1 MRSVLLV
8 GLVAAV
14 ALVKVGS
21 AQWGNYASC
30 MNRWYFYDPCKLEHN
45 LGEVACKYSK
55 GVKDCQWKFNGDR
68 GMGGDNSRHKGRDY
82 IYTCKDD
89 RKKYIFVED
98 EGRKIRCFD
107 KNVSIYKGSNQFG
120 ITENAGKWTV
130 EWDQKNSCSNQKVK
144 NCKAYTCNGDKVV
157 YG

>member
-21 AQWGNYASC
+21 AQWGGKFASC
-30 MNRWYFYDPCKLEHN
+30 MGRFGVDDPCKLEHN
-45 LGEVACKYSK
+45 LGKAACKYSK
-55 GVKDCQWKFNGDR
+55 GVKDCQYRFNGDR
-68 GMGGDNSRHKGRDY
+68 GMGRDNSAYKGRDF
-82 IYTCKDD
+82 IYTCNDD
-89 RKKYIFVED
+89 RKKYIFVENQ
-98 EGRKIRCFD
+98 GAIRCFD

-120 ITENAGKWTV
+120 ITENAGSWAVKWS
-130 EWDQKNSCSNQKVK
+130 QKN
-144 NCKAYTCNGDKVV
+144 NCPKQTVDTYAYTCNGDKVV